1 MMERIPLTAS
11 PTGAVRFGKER
22 LLVHCHRYNQFLHQA
37 LYDLEPSWAL
47 ATMEQHARSVGYR
60 LAEEMVAVED
70 FDSLSAEERV
80 ALVVAELGFGRVENL
95 QELPQDNGKSGF
107 DLAASHFTAMP
118 LVLHGENGCSCAY
131 TGGLVAGLLA
141 GFEGRTLS
149 SLQAK
154 EVQCCGQGA
163 KACRFEIEVGSGF
176 SVSDLPRTDASPVQ
190 APPLG
195 FLGMEHP
202 AATKILKEI
211 SGLKFAS
218 DGDGLIPAFG
228 VHLAFQS
235 SAYYAALTA
244 SYMQRV
250 TREGRKPEMVSRAER
265 MLAEAGHVCAFF
277 TLGGIVRSM
286 EWEAAVVPYLSD
298 REDAGEVVLAI
309 MAIAPALGW
318 GTWAPQHPAGLSLAV
333 HDGYE
338 PKACFDAGLQG
349 KVSFFVRGALN
360 GLLNITSKSELHR
373 QPGEALPESLYAETF
388 HAGACWMTDETTG
401 EEDVVSRFASRFRLP
416 APGAVAR
423 RSISEG

>member
-1 MMERIPLTAS
+1 MERIPLTAS

-37 LYDLEPSWAL
+37 LYDLDPAWAL

-60 LAEEMVAVED
+60 LAEEISAVEE
-70 FDSLSAEERV
+70 FDALSQEERV
-80 ALVVAELGFGRVENL
+80 ALVVAELGFGRVTHL
-95 QELPQDNGKSGF
+95 QALPADGGKAKF
-107 DLAASHFTAMP
+107 QLAASHFTAKP
-118 LVLHGENGCSCAY
+118 LVLYGEQGCSCAY
-131 TGGLVAGLLA
+131 TGGLVAGLVA
-141 GFEGRTLS
+141 GLEGRPLS

-154 EVQCCGQGA
+154 ETACCGQGA
-163 KACRFEIEVGSGF
+163 DACQFEIEVGSGF
-176 SVSDLPRTDASPVQ
+176 PVSDLPRTDASPVQ

-195 FLGMEHP
+195 FLGLEHP
-202 AATKILKEI
+202 ASAKILK
-211 SGLKFAS
+211 GFGTLKLAS
-218 DGDGLIPAFG
+218 DADGLIPAFG
-228 VHLAFQS
+228 VQLAFQS

-250 TREGRKPEMVSRAER
+250 TREGRKPELASRAER

-286 EWEAAVVPYLSD
+286 EWDALVVPYLND
-298 REDAGEVVLAI
+298 REDAGEVVLAV
-309 MAIAPALGW
+309 MALAPALGW
-318 GTWAPQHPAGLSLAV
+318 GIWSPQHAAGLSLAV

-338 PKACFDAGLQG
+338 PQACKDAGLEG
-349 KVSFFVRGALN
+349 KTSYFVRGALN

-388 HAGACWMTDETTG
+388 HAGACWMTDEITE

-416 APGAVAR
+416 APGTVAR